1 MAAHRAMLQS
11 TVEAAIRSIG
21 LGFDVVSDIR
31 IKYCKQRG
39 SPDPWLIDLDHGEVQ
54 DIVLPGGVT
63 VAGVTKSIKCDKG
76 ERMRFRSDVLSFQQ
90 MSEQFNQELSLSGKI
105 PSGVFNNMFEFTG
118 SWQKDAANTK
128 SLAFDGWFVTLYSVA
143 LSKGQIELRDHV
155 KQAVPSTWE
164 PAALARFIK
173 KFGTH
178 IVVGLKMGGKD
189 VIYLKQQ
196 HSSSLQPADVQKRLK
211 EMSDRRFFYA
221 NGQSD
226 MSFNDTYGN
235 NKSDTREQQLR
246 FVQSSPLNSYSSN
259 EDLVMMPKR
268 RGGKDKDFI
277 SHIEWLNTVQAE
289 PDVISMSFIPITS
302 LLNGVPGSGFLNHAI
317 NLYLRHK
324 PPIEELHQFLEFQL
338 PRQWAPVYG
347 DLALGPQRKRQS
359 STSLPVNIIGPKL
372 YVCTNM
378 VRIVSATV
386 IIETILFLCFII
398 FIYLFCSKQV
408 ILSFVILF
416 MPSPLHLLNGISN
429 LLQVDV
435 GKRPV
440 TGLRLFLEGRKSN
453 KLAIH
458 LQHLCSL
465 PQIIQLEDDP
475 YNYQTQ
481 EYDRK
486 YYEPIGPWK
495 RFSHVCTAPV
505 ESDDLSIVTGAQLE
519 VVSHGFK
526 KILFLRL
533 HFSKAC
539 NAALVR
545 NSEWENSPNLAQKSG
560 LISTLISTHFS
571 SAAQKPPPR
580 PADVNINSAVFPG
593 GPPVPVQTQKLL
605 KFVDPTEMM
614 RGPQDSP
621 GYWVVS
627 GAKLNLERGKIS
639 LRVKYSLLTAMMPDD
654 EFAFDDDEC

>member
-378 VRIVSATV
+378 V
-386 IIETILFLCFII
+386 
-398 FIYLFCSKQV
+398 
-408 ILSFVILF
+408 
-416 MPSPLHLLNGISN
+416 
-429 LLQVDV
+429 DV

>member
-1 MAAHRAMLQS
+1 MAHNAMLQS
-11 TVEAAIRSIG
+11 TAESAIQSIG
-21 LGFDVVSDIR
+21 LGFDVANDIR
-31 IKYCKQRG
+31 LKYCKQRN
-39 SPDPWLIDLDHGEVQ
+39 SPDPLLIDLDHGEVQ
-54 DIVLPGGVT
+54 DIVLPGGLT
-63 VAGVTKSIKCDKG
+63 VASVPKSIKCDKG
-76 ERMRFRSDVLSFQQ
+76 ERTRFRSDVLSFQQ

-105 PSGVFNNMFEFTG
+105 PSGLFNTMFEFTG
-118 SWQKDAANTK
+118 CWQKDAANTK
-128 SLAFDGWFVTLYSVA
+128 SLAFDGWYITLYTVA
-143 LSKGQIELRDHV
+143 LSKAQIVLRDHV

-178 IVVGLKMGGKD
+178 IIVGLKMGGKD

-196 HSSSLQPADVQKRLK
+196 HSSSLQAVDVQKRLK
-211 EMSDRRFFYA
+211 DMSDRRFFDA
-221 NGQSD
+221 NGHSD
-226 MSFNDTYGN
+226 MSFMDTYGK

-268 RGGKDKDFI
+268 RGGRDKDFL
-277 SHIEWLNTVQAE
+277 SHSEWLNTVQAQ

-317 NLYLRHK
+317 NLYLRYK

-338 PRQWAPVYG
+338 PRQWAPVYS
-347 DLALGPQRKRQS
+347 DLPLGPQRKRQS
-359 STSLPVNIIGPKL
+359 SASLPVNLIGPKL

-378 VRIVSATV
+378 
-386 IIETILFLCFII
+386 
-398 FIYLFCSKQV
+398 
-408 ILSFVILF
+408 
-416 MPSPLHLLNGISN
+416 
-429 LLQVDV
+429 VDV

-453 KLAIH
+453 KLAVH

-465 PQIIQLEDDP
+465 PQIIKLQDDP
-475 YNYQTQ
+475 YNQQTP
-481 EYDRK
+481 EAYDRK
-486 YYEPIGPWK
+486 YYEPIGAWK

-505 ESDDLSIVTGAQLE
+505 ESYDDSSIVTGAQLD
-519 VVSHGFK
+519 VVNHGFK

-533 HFSKAC
+533 HFSKVC
-539 NAALVR
+539 NAALVK
-545 NSEWENSPNLAQKSG
+545 NPEWENSPNLGQKSG

-571 SAAQKPPPR
+571 TVAQKPPPR
-580 PADVNINSAVFPG
+580 PADVNINSAVYPG

-605 KFVDPTEMM
+605 KFVDTAEMV
-614 RGPQDSP
+614 RGPQDPP

-639 LRVKYSLLTAMMPDD
+639 LRVKYSLLTAMLPDD
-654 EFAFDDDEC
+654 EFPSDEEC

>member
-1 MAAHRAMLQS
+1 MATHKEMLQS
-11 TVEAAIRSIG
+11 AAETAIRSIG
-21 LGFDVVSDIR
+21 LGYDVVSDLR
-31 IKYCKQRG
+31 LKFCKQRG
-39 SPDPWLIDLDHGEVQ
+39 SPDPSLIELDHDGAQ
-54 DIVLPGGVT
+54 DIVLPGNLT
-63 VAGVTKSIKCDKG
+63 VAGVPRSIKCDKG

-105 PSGVFNNMFEFTG
+105 PSGLFNNMFEFTG
-118 SWQKDAANTK
+118 CWQKDAASTK
-128 SLAFDGWFVTLYSVA
+128 SLAFDGWCITLYTVA
-143 LSKGQIELRDHV
+143 LSKAQIVLRDHV

-178 IVVGLKMGGKD
+178 IVVGVKMGGKD

-196 HSSSLQPADVQKRLK
+196 HSSSLQAVDVQKRLK
-211 EMSDRRFFYA
+211 EMSDRRFLDA

-226 MSFNDTYGN
+226 ISFRDAYGKD
-235 NKSDTREQQLR
+235 KSDRREHRLR
-246 FVQSSPLNSYSSN
+246 FVESSPLNSYTTT

-268 RGGKDKDFI
+268 RGGRDKDI
-277 SHIEWLNTVQAE
+277 MSHIEWLNTVQAE

-317 NLYLRHK
+317 NLYLRYK

-338 PRQWAPVYG
+338 PRQWAPVYS
-347 DLALGPQRKRQS
+347 DLPLGPQSKRRS
-359 STSLPVNIIGPKL
+359 SASLPVNFIGPKL

-378 VRIVSATV
+378 V
-386 IIETILFLCFII
+386 
-398 FIYLFCSKQV
+398 
-408 ILSFVILF
+408 
-416 MPSPLHLLNGISN
+416 
-429 LLQVDV
+429 DV
-435 GKRPV
+435 GKRPI
-440 TGLRLFLEGRKSN
+440 TGLRLFLEGKKSN

-475 YNYQTQ
+475 YNHQSP
-481 EYDRK
+481 EAYDRK
-486 YYEPIGPWK
+486 YLEPIGSWK

-505 ESDDLSIVTGAQLE
+505 ESEDSSIVTGAQLE
-519 VVSHGFK
+519 VINQGFK

-533 HFSKAC
+533 HFSKVL
-539 NAALVR
+539 NASTVR
-545 NSEWENSPNLAQKSG
+545 QPEWEGSPNLIQKSG

-571 SAAQKPPPR
+571 TAAQKPMPR
-580 PADVNINSAVFPG
+580 PTDVNINSAVYPG
-593 GPPVPVQTQKLL
+593 GPPAPVQAPKLL
-605 KFVDPTEMM
+605 KFVDMTEMM
-614 RGPQDSP
+614 RGPQDFP

-639 LRVKYSLLTAMMPDD
+639 LRVRYSLLTAMLPDD
-654 EFAFDDDEC
+654 EYALDEEL

>member
-1 MAAHRAMLQS
+1 MASRATQQRDAA
-11 TVEAAIRSIG
+11 EAAIRSVG
-21 LGFDVVSDIR
+21 LGFDVVTDVR
-31 IKYCKQRG
+31 LKYCKRRG
-39 SPDPWLIDLDHGEVQ
+39 APDPWLVDLDHAAVQ
-54 DIVLPGGVT
+54 DVVLPGGVT
-63 VAGVTKSIKCDKG
+63 VAGVSRSVTCDKG

-105 PSGVFNNMFEFTG
+105 PSGFFNAMFEFTG

-128 SLAFDGWFVTLYSVA
+128 ALAFDGWYVTLYRVA
-143 LSKGQIELRDHV
+143 LSKGQIVLRDHV

-196 HSSSLQPADVQKRLK
+196 HSSSLQAADVQKRLK
-211 EMSDRRFFYA
+211 EMSDRRFLDA

-226 MSFNDTYGN
+226 ASFMDTYGN

-246 FVQSSPLNSYSSN
+246 FVQSNPLNSYSST

-268 RGGKDKDFI
+268 RGGRDKEFI
-277 SHIEWLNTVQAE
+277 SHSEWLNTVQAA
-289 PDVISMSFIPITS
+289 PDVISMSLIPITS

-338 PRQWAPVYG
+338 PRQWAPVYS
-347 DLALGPQRKRQS
+347 DLALGPQRKRQG

-378 VRIVSATV
+378 
-386 IIETILFLCFII
+386 
-398 FIYLFCSKQV
+398 
-408 ILSFVILF
+408 
-416 MPSPLHLLNGISN
+416 
-429 LLQVDV
+429 VDV

-453 KLAIH
+453 RLAIH

-465 PQIIQLEDDP
+465 PQILQLEDDP
-475 YNYQTQ
+475 CNQQTP
-481 EYDRK
+481 EHDRS

-533 HFSKAC
+533 QFSKAC

-545 NSEWENSPNLAQKSG
+545 NSDWENSPNLAQKSG

-571 SAAQKPPPR
+571 SAAQKPAPR
-580 PADVNINSAVFPG
+580 PADVIINSAVFPG
-593 GPPVPVQTQKLL
+593 GPPVPVQTPKLL

-639 LRVKYSLLTAMMPDD
+639 LRVKYSLLTAMMSDD
-654 EFAFDDDEC
+654 EFTFDDDEC

>member
-1 MAAHRAMLQS
+1 MARRATPQEAA
-11 TVEAAIRSIG
+11 VAAAEAAIRSVG
-21 LGFDVVSDIR
+21 LGFDVVSDVR
-31 IKYCKQRG
+31 LKFCKQRG
-39 SPDPWLIDLDHGEVQ
+39 APDPWLIELDHGEVQ

-63 VAGVTKSIKCDKG
+63 VAGVTASVKCDKG

-105 PSGVFNNMFEFTG
+105 PSGFFNTMFEFSG

-128 SLAFDGWFVTLYSVA
+128 ALAFDGWYVTLYSVA
-143 LSKGQIELRDHV
+143 LSKGQIVLRDHV
-155 KQAVPSTWE
+155 KQSVPSTWD

-196 HSSSLQPADVQKRLK
+196 HSSTLQAVDVQKQLK
-211 EMSDRRFFYA
+211 EMSDSRFLDA
-221 NGQSD
+221 NVQL
-226 MSFNDTYGN
+226 DTYRN
-235 NKSDTREQQLR
+235 NQ
-246 FVQSSPLNSYSSN
+246 
-259 EDLVMMPKR
+259 DLVMMLKR
-268 RGGKDKDFI
+268 RGGRDKEII
-277 SHIEWLNTVQAE
+277 SHSEWLNTVQAE
-289 PDVISMSFIPITS
+289 PDVTSMSFIPITS
-302 LLNGVPGSGFLNHAI
+302 LLNGVPGSGFLIHAI

-338 PRQWAPVYG
+338 PRQWAPVYS
-347 DLALGPQRKRQS
+347 DLALGPQRKRQG
-359 STSLPVNIIGPKL
+359 STSLPVNLIGPKL

-378 VRIVSATV
+378 
-386 IIETILFLCFII
+386 
-398 FIYLFCSKQV
+398 
-408 ILSFVILF
+408 
-416 MPSPLHLLNGISN
+416 
-429 LLQVDV
+429 VDV

-453 KLAIH
+453 KLAVH

-475 YNYQTQ
+475 YNHQTP

-495 RFSHVCTAPV
+495 HFSHVCTAPV
-505 ESDDLSIVTGAQLE
+505 ESDDLCIVTGAQLD
-519 VVSHGFK
+519 VVHQGLK

-539 NAALVR
+539 NAVVR
-545 NSEWENSPNLAQKSG
+545 NSEWENSPNIAQKSG

-571 SAAQKPPPR
+571 SVAQTPPPR
-580 PADVNINSAVFPG
+580 PADVNINSAVYPG
-593 GPPVPVQTQKLL
+593 GPPVPVQTPKLL

-627 GAKLNLERGKIS
+627 GAKLNLERSKIS

-654 EFAFDDDEC
+654 EFPLDDDEF

>member
-1 MAAHRAMLQS
+1 MARIATPQEAA
-11 TVEAAIRSIG
+11 VAAAEAAIRSVG
-21 LGFDVVSDIR
+21 LGFDVVSDVR
-31 IKYCKQRG
+31 LKFCKQRG
-39 SPDPWLIDLDHGEVQ
+39 APDPWLIELDHGEVQ

-63 VAGVTKSIKCDKG
+63 VAGVTASVKCDKG

-105 PSGVFNNMFEFTG
+105 PSGFFNTMFEFSG

-128 SLAFDGWFVTLYSVA
+128 ALAFDGWYVTLYSVA
-143 LSKGQIELRDHV
+143 LSKGQIVLRDHV
-155 KQAVPSTWE
+155 KQSVPSTWD

-196 HSSSLQPADVQKRLK
+196 HSSTLQAVDVQKQLK
-211 EMSDRRFFYA
+211 EMSDSRFLDA
-221 NGQSD
+221 NVQL
-226 MSFNDTYGN
+226 DTYRN
-235 NKSDTREQQLR
+235 NQ
-246 FVQSSPLNSYSSN
+246 
-259 EDLVMMPKR
+259 DLVMMLKR
-268 RGGKDKDFI
+268 RGGRDKESI
-277 SHIEWLNTVQAE
+277 SHSEWLNTVQAE
-289 PDVISMSFIPITS
+289 PDVTSMSFIPITS
-302 LLNGVPGSGFLNHAI
+302 LLNGVPGSGFLIHAI

-338 PRQWAPVYG
+338 PRQWAPVYS
-347 DLALGPQRKRQS
+347 DLALGPQRKRQG
-359 STSLPVNIIGPKL
+359 STSLPVNLIGPKL

-378 VRIVSATV
+378 
-386 IIETILFLCFII
+386 
-398 FIYLFCSKQV
+398 
-408 ILSFVILF
+408 
-416 MPSPLHLLNGISN
+416 
-429 LLQVDV
+429 VDV

-453 KLAIH
+453 KLAVH

-475 YNYQTQ
+475 YNHQTP

-495 RFSHVCTAPV
+495 HFSHVCTAPV
-505 ESDDLSIVTGAQLE
+505 ESDDLCIVTGAQLD
-519 VVSHGFK
+519 VVNQGLK

-539 NAALVR
+539 NAVVR
-545 NSEWENSPNLAQKSG
+545 NSEWENSPNIAQKSG

-571 SAAQKPPPR
+571 SVAQTPPPR
-580 PADVNINSAVFPG
+580 PADVNINSAVYPG
-593 GPPVPVQTQKLL
+593 GPPVPVQTPKLL

-627 GAKLNLERGKIS
+627 GAKLNLERSKIS

-654 EFAFDDDEC
+654 EFPLDDDEF

>member
-1 MAAHRAMLQS
+1 MESHKAKLQS
-11 TVEAAIRSIG
+11 TAEAAIRSIG

-31 IKYCKQRG
+31 LKCCKQRS

-54 DIVLPGGVT
+54 DIVLPGGLT
-63 VAGVTKSIKCDKG
+63 VAGVTRSIKCDKG

-105 PSGVFNNMFEFTG
+105 PSGFFNTMFEFTG

-128 SLAFDGWFVTLYSVA
+128 SLAFDGWCVTLYSVA
-143 LSKGQIELRDHV
+143 LSKGQTVLRDHV

-196 HSSSLQPADVQKRLK
+196 HSSNLQAADVQKRLK
-211 EMSDRRFFYA
+211 EMSDRRFLDTY
-221 NGQSD
+221 GQSD
-226 MSFNDTYGN
+226 LSFNDTYGN

-246 FVQSSPLNSYSSN
+246 FVQSSPLNSYLSN

-268 RGGKDKDFI
+268 RGGRDRDFI
-277 SHIEWLNTVQAE
+277 SHSEWLNTVQAE

-338 PRQWAPVYG
+338 PRQWAPVYS
-347 DLALGPQRKRQS
+347 DLALGPQRRRQS
-359 STSLPVNIIGPKL
+359 STSLPVNLIGPKL

-378 VRIVSATV
+378 
-386 IIETILFLCFII
+386 
-398 FIYLFCSKQV
+398 
-408 ILSFVILF
+408 
-416 MPSPLHLLNGISN
+416 
-429 LLQVDV
+429 VDV

-475 YNYQTQ
+475 YNHQPQ

-505 ESDDLSIVTGAQLE
+505 ESEDLSIVTGAQLD
-519 VVSHGFK
+519 VVNHGLK

-539 NAALVR
+539 NATLVK
-545 NSEWENSPNLAQKSG
+545 NPEWENSPNLAQKSG

-571 SAAQKPPPR
+571 SVAQKPPPR

-593 GPPVPVQTQKLL
+593 GPPVPVQTPKLL
-605 KFVDPTEMM
+605 KFVDPTEMT
-614 RGPQDSP
+614 P
-621 GYWVVS
+621 
-627 GAKLNLERGKIS
+627 
-639 LRVKYSLLTAMMPDD
+639 MMSDD
-654 EFAFDDDEC
+654 EFSLDDDEC

>member
-1 MAAHRAMLQS
+1 MAARRATPQEAAAAAA
-11 TVEAAIRSIG
+11 EAAIRSVG
-21 LGFDVVSDIR
+21 LGFDVVSDVR
-31 IKYCKQRG
+31 LKYCKQRG
-39 SPDPWLIDLDHGEVQ
+39 APDPWLIELDHGEVQ

-63 VAGVTKSIKCDKG
+63 VAGVTKSVKCDKG

-105 PSGVFNNMFEFTG
+105 PSGFFNTMFEFSG

-128 SLAFDGWFVTLYSVA
+128 TLAFDGWYVTLYSVA
-143 LSKGQIELRDHV
+143 LSKGQIVLRDHV

-196 HSSSLQPADVQKRLK
+196 HSSTLQAADVQKRLK
-211 EMSDRRFFYA
+211 EISDRRFFDA

-226 MSFNDTYGN
+226 MGFKDTYGN
-235 NKSDTREQQLR
+235 NKSDIREQQLR
-246 FVQSSPLNSYSSN
+246 FVQSSPLNSYSST

-268 RGGKDKDFI
+268 RGGRDKEFI
-277 SHIEWLNTVQAE
+277 SHSEWLNTVQAE

-324 PPIEELHQFLEFQL
+324 PSVEELHQFLEFQL
-338 PRQWAPVYG
+338 PRQWAPVYS

-372 YVCTNM
+372 YICTNM
-378 VRIVSATV
+378 
-386 IIETILFLCFII
+386 
-398 FIYLFCSKQV
+398 
-408 ILSFVILF
+408 
-416 MPSPLHLLNGISN
+416 
-429 LLQVDV
+429 VDV

-475 YNYQTQ
+475 YNHQIP

-505 ESDDLSIVTGAQLE
+505 ESDDLSIVTGAQLD
-519 VVSHGFK
+519 VVNHGLK

-539 NAALVR
+539 NAIVR

-571 SAAQKPPPR
+571 SVAQKPPPR
-580 PADVNINSAVFPG
+580 PADVNINSAVYPG
-593 GPPVPVQTQKLL
+593 GPPVPVQTPKLL

-654 EFAFDDDEC
+654 ESLDDDEF